1 MLQLARMLHFFQD
14 LLVCPYKK
22 KKVHVVGHHFAED
35 TFPKK
40 EKKKRK
46 KAVKRDFLKHLN
58 STDFIT
64 FPWMSY
70 ISCRQVVQKIV

>member
-22 KKVHVVGHHFAED
+22 KKVHVVGHHLAED

-40 EKKKRK
+40 I

-58 STDFIT
+58 STDFII

-70 ISCRQVVQKIV
+70 ISCQQVLQKIV